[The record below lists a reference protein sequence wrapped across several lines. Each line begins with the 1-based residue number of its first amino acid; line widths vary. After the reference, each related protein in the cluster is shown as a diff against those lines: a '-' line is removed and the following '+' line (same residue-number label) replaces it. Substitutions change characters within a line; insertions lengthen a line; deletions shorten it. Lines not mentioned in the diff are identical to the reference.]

1 MPLLVVLSLFHSK
14 ISIAHFSATS
24 TNFPEGEY
32 PVVMS
37 DFRCAKLSFVADDDH
52 ELHDWVHFTAGAA
65 DHCAIENN
73 GACSFLK
80 VPKYRAIL
88 R

>member
-1 MPLLVVLSLFHSK
+1 
-14 ISIAHFSATS
+14 
-24 TNFPEGEY
+24 
-32 PVVMS
+32 MS
-37 DFRCAKLSFVADDDH
+37 DFRSAKLSFVVDDDH
-52 ELHDWVHFTAGAA
+52 ELHDWVHFTAAA

-73 GACSFLK
+73 GAAAAGGELLK